1 MSTSTLNAPSST
13 QATAAAPRV
22 RTTIPRV
29 NLRQDNDG
37 YTLEVEMPG
46 VSKDGVELTVEDGR
60 LTLVGHRKPV
70 ESTTQAVYRER
81 SSAEYRRVFDLDP
94 SIDSNRISAQIDQ
107 GLLTVRLLKSEAL
120 KPRKITVS

>member
-1 MSTSTLNAPSST
+1 MSTSTLNPPSST
-13 QATAAAPRV
+13 QSTIATPKV
-22 RTTIPRV
+22 RTTTPRV

-46 VSKDGVELTVEDGR
+46 VGKDGVEVTVEEGR
-60 LTLVGHRKPV
+60 LTLVGRRKAI
-70 ESTTQAVYRER
+70 ESTSQAVYRER
-81 SSAEYRRVFDLDP
+81 SNAEYRRVFDLDP